1 MQTWKEGDSQRVDDY
16 LDERALRRS
25 DLFHRLVQSL
35 IELSP
40 RGSEERSLLESLSNH
55 IGDELNDLL
64 NTAARAGLDVAFTL
78 EVRVGSEDKHPDVET
93 LAKLQDILSKVNPS
107 AQFEIEYGRRQIRAK
122 DILALRKPG
131 RLAKRSFQLPGSA
144 RAIERALLPAVS

>member
-1 MQTWKEGDSQRVDDY
+1 
-16 LDERALRRS
+16 
-25 DLFHRLVQSL
+25 
-35 IELSP
+35 
-40 RGSEERSLLESLSNH
+40 
-55 IGDELNDLL
+55 
-64 NTAARAGLDVAFTL
+64 
-78 EVRVGSEDKHPDVET
+78 
-93 LAKLQDILSKVNPS
+93 VNPS